1 MFFTKTTPANPVK
14 SFNLSV
20 IPSGQDRVVAFGPGS
35 VVNGSAVLVLDRP
48 VNAHN
53 IRVLF
58 QCEQYASGSSEKT
71 TLFNVDAYV
80 WGQARSEGISH
91 ELSKGSHMYLFA
103 IKLPFVNYP
112 PSIHSSYVEHHIEYT
127 LQAFLDVEDDHAP
140 DCIESACVPIMYLP
154 FVTCIP
160 LPGSNR
166 PQQGAKNTQTF
177 KCENAEVEVAA
188 ELVKPAYCPGDPCT
202 VKLTTNNRSGS
213 KISHMDVS
221 LVCKVT
227 TNDETGQ
234 PNNTKHHTLQ
244 TETFFVA
251 IPRDAKEHQS
261 VFCFTMPDDMI
272 PSTKHQQAGRFLE
285 VAYEV
290 VVSLPLSGNSH
301 GSDTSSSPS
310 ATLWPFFGS
319 QSVINTVS
327 LPVLVSTVPA
337 GFPIPSQLSQ
347 PLCTFDERPEPPS
360 FIPNIESPLPSPSM
374 PMISS
379 PVGSWA
385 GSPTMLE
392 FDRLSPSTSISAA
405 SNDMQDIDLAGAVM
419 QQDASGHLMVPSSP
433 RPDNTRFSST
443 DDSRRKSTGSAGEGM
458 GISVAVQ

>member
-1 MFFTKTTPANPVK
+1 MSK
-14 SFNLSV
+14 S
-20 IPSGQDRVVAFGPGS
+20 
-35 VVNGSAVLVLDRP
+35 
-48 VNAHN
+48 
-53 IRVLF
+53 
-58 QCEQYASGSSEKT
+58 
-71 TLFNVDAYV
+71 
-80 WGQARSEGISH
+80 
-91 ELSKGSHMYLFA
+91 
-103 IKLPFVNYP
+103 
-112 PSIHSSYVEHHIEYT
+112 
-127 LQAFLDVEDDHAP
+127 
-140 DCIESACVPIMYLP
+140 
-154 FVTCIP
+154 
-160 LPGSNR
+160 
-166 PQQGAKNTQTF
+166 
-177 KCENAEVEVAA
+177 
-188 ELVKPAYCPGDPCT
+188 GDPCT
-202 VKLTTNNRSGS
+202 VKLTTNNRSGN

-261 VFCFTMPDDMI
+261 VFCFNMPDDMI

-290 VVSLPLSGNSH
+290 VVTLPISGSSH
-301 GSDTSSSPS
+301 GSDTTASSTPS
-310 ATLWPFFGS
+310 ASLWPFFGNA
-319 QSVINTVS
+319 QPIINTVS

-347 PLCTFDERPEPPS
+347 PLCTFDEQPEPPS

-405 SNDMQDIDLAGAVM
+405 SNDMQDIDLAGAVV

-433 RPDNTRFSST
+433 RPDNTRFSTNSST